1 MLQLDQKTL
10 LETFSDV
17 LNYSLKEIGEIE
29 DPLTREALFLEYEK
43 AYHNLEKDDSLQDYL
58 SYGNP
63 LMEAFYR
70 KEEAEIPYRSKGILF
85 EYGDQVHCYPMV
97 WNRTNHSSHALS
109 CGFCGTPIEVGKRY
123 GLLRLMLYHLDSKKT
138 YVIKP
143 LPFNLDCGHSLPV
156 TISELEDLKE
166 GMERDDFNSRN
177 FSLNRSYQNQNLIY
191 LDECSANLGSIEL
204 EPIAWNAIH
213 LPFLVRMKR
222 RLDVDYHHYVVLHE
236 SISKIS
242 SYQFLSPRTIRKDLF
257 ERMPYYRMDY
267 PEEILEEHKR
277 RIGKG
282 KVYVRR

>member
-1 MLQLDQKTL
+1 MIELDQKNL

-17 LNYSLKEIGEIE
+17 LDYSLEEIE
-29 DPLTREALFLEYEK
+29 KIED
-43 AYHNLEKDDSLQDYL
+43 
-58 SYGNP
+58 P

-70 KEEAEIPYRSKGILF
+70 KAEAEASYRSKGILF

-143 LPFNLDCGHSLPV
+143 LHFNLDCGHSLPT

-177 FSLNRSYQNQNLIY
+177 FSLNWSYQNQNLID

-213 LPFLVRMKR
+213 LPFSNRMKR
-222 RLDVDYHHYVVLHE
+222 RLDVDYHRYVVLHE

-267 PEEILEEHKR
+267 SEEILEEHKR
-277 RIGKG
+277 RIEKG
-282 KVYVRR
+282 KVYVRH